1 MPTKFT
7 SCSISALAITSAYTV
22 IRQVR
27 PPYEVCF
34 SMMSIFPFAARAIE
48 YMIIDALKA
57 AEPKLRIA
65 GQIKD
70 PKRYVFLTDDIMA
83 RIESSDDPVSAYP
96 FLYSFTNFL
105 NCLEGSRGKPCN
117 IRPYPHTRPLQER

>member
-1 MPTKFT
+1 
-7 SCSISALAITSAYTV
+7 
-22 IRQVR
+22 
-27 PPYEVCF
+27 
-34 SMMSIFPFAARAIE
+34 MMSIFTFVARAIE

-83 RIESSDDPVSAYP
+83 RIESTDHPVRKP
-96 FLYSFTNFL
+96 FWISRYYKDTNYTCF
-105 NCLEGSRGKPCN
+105 
-117 IRPYPHTRPLQER
+117 